1 MKKVLFAGMLL
12 LLLALSNAAEA
23 KVKVGVAVD
32 MDLSV
37 VAQIDRYN
45 LVLGDSGFAVD
56 YLIKTGKFDNKT
68 PLSWYFGGGGWLGW
82 NNGFG
87 VRAPVGVSWY
97 FAKDWDLYGQVQPV
111 ANFDNDFKLS
121 VDGAIGVRFA
131 F

>member
-1 MKKVLFAGMLL
+1 MKKLLLVSVLMLL
-12 LLLALSNAAEA
+12 LSLSSFAQADM
-23 KVKVGVAVD
+23 KIGVAVD
-32 MDLSV
+32 MDLSI

-45 LVLGDSGFAVD
+45 IVLGDSGFAID
-56 YLIKTGKFDNKT
+56 YLIKTGQFENTT
-68 PLSWYFGGGGWLGW
+68 PLSWYIGGGGWAGW

-87 VRAPVGVSWY
+87 VRVPVGVSWG